1 MAEEKELSAEEQLKK
16 ATWGYIGVG
25 VLWFSLFITGVAV
38 ERLGL
43 TEDIPLGPVTGEVK
57 TLRETN
63 AALERDLDKVKD
75 DKQRL
80 QGLVGREQA
89 CQDAKDN
96 IQSDKEACLA
106 ELKEL
111 KASMAA
117 PEASEE
123 AAS

>member
-1 MAEEKELSAEEQLKK
+1 MAEEKELSAEEQLNK

-43 TEDIPLGPVTGEVK
+43 TENVPLGPVTGEVK
-57 TLRETN
+57 TLRAANE
-63 AALERDLDKVKD
+63 ALERDLDKVKD

-106 ELKEL
+106 ELKDL
-111 KASMAA
+111 KAGMAA
-117 PEASEE
+117 P